1 MKLKDLIP
9 EDISK
14 QLENLS
20 KSSLKK
26 EAMGPEGPSA
36 GDEYDAMIK
45 KAGDVRAYD
54 NFTDTNKQNQQYAK
68 RIDIAMEFPAAF
80 AAWFE
85 DLGYEPG
92 KITKSYIMNQVRDY
106 LEFKGY
112 K

>member
-9 EDISK
+9 EDVSK

-26 EAMGPEGPSA
+26 EAMIPEPGME
-36 GDEYDAMIK
+36 GDDYDRMIK